1 MRILRKDYRPV
12 PDTKLDGLKRDV
24 LPVLGTMGHM
34 TIPARTLYQ
43 LVMEVIDSREE
54 IFRLQLCE
62 TVDKIIADELDD
74 DEEDLLAFRW
84 PNNDYCFPDDLDDI
98 MGDVLKPAFPCKQT
112 VPLPRIFMGQHTA
125 SPEQDGRRLPRIE

>member
-12 PDTKLDGLKRDV
+12 PDSKLDGLKRDV
-24 LPVLGTMGHM
+24 VPLLGTLCHM
-34 TIPARTLYQ
+34 KIPARTLYQ

-62 TVDKIIADELDD
+62 TVDKIIASELDD

-84 PNNDYCFPDDLDDI
+84 PNDDYCFPDDV
-98 MGDVLKPAFPCKQT
+98 MSDVLKPAFPCKQT
-112 VPLPRIFMGQHTA
+112 VPLPRLFMEQHTA
-125 SPEQDGRRLPRIE
+125 SPAQEGRRLPRIE